1 MASLRQ
7 RIMLRKRFVL
17 MFPGVDLLTI
27 GFYGLN
33 DSTEQLFGMGYGNTT
48 IMDLALIDFEVK

>member
-1 MASLRQ
+1 
-7 RIMLRKRFVL
+7 